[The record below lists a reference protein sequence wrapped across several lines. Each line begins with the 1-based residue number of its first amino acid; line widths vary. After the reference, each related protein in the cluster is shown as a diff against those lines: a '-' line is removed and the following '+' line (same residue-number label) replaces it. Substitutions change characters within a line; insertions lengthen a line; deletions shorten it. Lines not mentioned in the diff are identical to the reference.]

1 MFCYNS
7 CMPKVTSHDGT
18 IIAYDKKGQGP
29 ILILVLGALNKRGSG
44 KKLAQLLADKF
55 TVISYDR
62 RGRGDSTD
70 TLPYSTSK
78 EVEDLEALID
88 DLGGKA
94 YLYGHSSGA
103 VLALLAA
110 KQLGDKVSALA
121 MYELP
126 YNADPQAQTVANEYR
141 TTLRQLLAKDD
152 RDEAV
157 SLFVKSVGVTDKQV
171 DAMKRLTMW
180 KGLTAMAP
188 TLAYDTIHLMEEYP
202 SVDASEVATRTLVM
216 YGAAS
221 PAFMGDTAQ
230 KLADTMPNA
239 KLTALNGQT
248 HDVKPDILAP
258 ELIKF
263 YDGIMQL

>member
-1 MFCYNS
+1 
-7 CMPKVTSHDGT
+7 MPKLISRDGT
-18 IIAYDKKGQGP
+18 TIAYDKKGQGP
-29 ILILVLGALNKRGSG
+29 LLILVLGALNKRGSG
-44 KKLAQLLADKF
+44 KKLAQLLADNF
-55 TVISYDR
+55 TVVSYDR

-88 DLGGKA
+88 ELGGKA

-110 KQLGDKVSALA
+110 KRLGDKVSGLA

-126 YNADPQAQTVANEYR
+126 YNADPQAQTTAKEYR
-141 TTLRQLLAKDD
+141 STLRQLLNEDD

-171 DAMKRLTMW
+171 DAMKRLPIW
-180 KGLTAMAP
+180 NGLTSMAP
-188 TLAYDTIHLMEEYP
+188 TLAYDTINLMEEYP
-202 SVDASEVATRTLVM
+202 AIDATDISTRTLVM

-221 PAFMGDTAQ
+221 PAFMGDAAK
-230 KLADTMPNA
+230 KLTDIMSNA
-239 KLTALNGQT
+239 KLKSLDGQT
-248 HDVKPDILAP
+248 HDVKAVVLAP

-263 YDGIMQL
+263 YGGIMQS